1 MKKIITI
8 IIIAVLATGGYFGY
22 DYIMDKKIVNS
33 SEWSETGNSE
43 FTVRLPEN
51 MKSGSN
57 LYYTSDGQEQI
68 AYYYNSK
75 AGFSVAKIP
84 YSVNENLKNI
94 DIKSYLGNITIN
106 GEHLD
111 IKPVNNGYYYAISTK
126 SSVCFKDTKNLFKM
140 EGVFQG
146 ENAFYSVVI
155 QCRERDREDYENSMI
170 EWLKSFNLK

>member
-1 MKKIITI
+1 MKKIITL
-8 IIIAVLATGGYFGY
+8 IIIAVLATAGYFGY
-22 DYIMDKKIVNS
+22 DYAINQKINDV

-43 FTVRLPEN
+43 FTVMLPEG
-51 MKSGSN
+51 MKSDSN

-84 YSVNENLKNI
+84 YSVNKNLKNI

-106 GEHLD
+106 GKSLD
-111 IKPVNNGYYYAISTK
+111 IKPVNSGYYYAMELE
-126 SSVCFKDTKNLFKM
+126 SSGYFKDTKKVFKM
-140 EGVFQG
+140 EGVFKG

-155 QCRERDREDYENSMI
+155 QCRGRDRKDYEDSMT
-170 EWLKSFNLK
+170 EWLKSFELK

>member
-1 MKKIITI
+1 
-8 IIIAVLATGGYFGY
+8 
-22 DYIMDKKIVNS
+22 MDKKISDS

-43 FTVRLPEN
+43 FTVKLPES
-51 MKSGSN
+51 MKSSSN

-75 AGFSVAKIP
+75 VGFSVAKIP

-106 GEHLD
+106 GKSLD
-111 IKPVNNGYYYAISTK
+111 VKPVNSGYYYAMDTE
-126 SSVCFKDTKNLFKM
+126 SSGYFKDTKKVFKM
-140 EGVFQG
+140 EGAFKG

-155 QCRERDREDYENSMI
+155 QCRERDRNDYEDSMT
-170 EWLKSFNLK
+170 EWLKSFELK